1 MKSFLHYLS
10 VICGAILTLCTTVGA
25 THIQGTLQ
33 TESGNQDRR
42 PKTWNEAIQYLDPER
57 TMFTQMLMRLD
68 TRGTDDPEFKMF
80 EREHRSK
87 WTRIAEDLDTSE
99 TGVDVDDGTMFRA
112 GEIILVDD
120 EYMEISSISG
130 NTLTVTRAA
139 LGSTAATHSNDAW
152 ALSLFEKQKEN
163 GLSGTPIT
171 TDYSTVTNF
180 IQTFKVPYAISDI
193 NKRTKKRGPNDLSV
207 LQSEAL
213 AEIKRQIEHMIM
225 WGRKRVEISSGDIYR
240 YSGGLNQF
248 VVTNRL
254 DAEGGLGFGDIGW
267 IVNQS
272 TRFGSKKKL
281 WFCGRDARQQL
292 DSLGLEFMRIGPKDN
307 ILGMSVE
314 GVRTSFGEFVLI
326 THHALEN
333 AHAGYIFIVDPAH
346 IKLAV
351 LTGGNIRLE
360 KNLQENDRAGEKHQ
374 YIADLGLWM
383 DTEKAFT
390 IVYNLSDGTI

>member
-1 MKSFLHYLS
+1 MKRIVSFLSFIVTAIVAFATS
-10 VICGAILTLCTTVGA
+10 VGP

-33 TESGNQDRR
+33 TESGNQERR
-42 PKTWNEAIQYLDPER
+42 PKSWQEAIQYLDPER
-57 TMFTQMLMRLD
+57 TMFTQMLMRLSSK
-68 TRGTDDPEFKMF
+68 GTDDTEFKLF

-87 WTRIAEDLDTSE
+87 WTRLAEAMDTSE
-99 TGVDVDDGTMFRA
+99 TGIDVDDGSMFRA

-130 NTLTVTRAA
+130 NTLTVVRAS
-139 LGSTAATHSNDAW
+139 LGSTAATHDDDAW
-152 ALSLFEKQKEN
+152 VLSLFEKQKEN

-207 LQSEAL
+207 LQGEAL

-225 WGRKRVEISSGDIYR
+225 WGKKRVEISSGDIYR
-240 YSGGLNQF
+240 YSGGLNNF
-248 VVTNRL
+248 VTTNRL

-272 TRFGSKKKL
+272 TRYGGKKKL

-307 ILGMSVE
+307 ILGMAVE
-314 GVRTSFGEFVLI
+314 GVRTSFGEFMVI
-326 THHALEN
+326 THHGLEN

-351 LTGGNIRLE
+351 LTGGDIRLQ

-374 YIADLGLWM
+374 YIADIGLWL
-383 DTEKAFT
+383 DTEKAHT